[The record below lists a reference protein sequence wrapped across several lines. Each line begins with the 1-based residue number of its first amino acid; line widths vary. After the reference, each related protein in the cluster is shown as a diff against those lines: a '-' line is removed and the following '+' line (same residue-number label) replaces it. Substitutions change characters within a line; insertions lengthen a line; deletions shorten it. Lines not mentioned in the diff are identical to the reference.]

1 MPEPIN
7 HEALNWARLQE
18 QPAVQPQPAA
28 APTYAPPPI
37 VQQPARRDF
46 ARSGTVSS
54 RDIRPALAA
63 YHTWGL
69 IILLGVL
76 FGIFLFLW
84 LGNGVSTVGTLWG
97 WAGVPI
103 WGGSIIHIVVSLFE
117 RHALKLKPLI
127 LRLLGEQVW
136 RVLRLILY
144 PLVWAVG
151 VVDVASTAMAIAY
164 LRWQAG
170 AEWHGLLNAVVYTGL
185 GLVIAGAELGMVYS
199 FIGLHDQIKQLK
211 KRRGGYE

>member
-28 APTYAPPPI
+28 APAYTPPP
-37 VQQPARRDF
+37 VLVQQQPARRDF

-69 IILLGVL
+69 ILLLGVL
-76 FGIFLFLW
+76 FGIFFFLW

-97 WAGVPI
+97 WFGVPI
-103 WGGSIIHIVVSLFE
+103 WAGIITHLVVSLAE

-127 LRLLGEQVW
+127 LHLLGLPVW
-136 RVLRLILY
+136 RVLRLFLY

-151 VVDVASTAMAIAY
+151 VVDVASTALAIAY

-170 AEWHGLLNAVVYTGL
+170 AEWGGLVNAVVYTVL

-199 FIGLHDQIKQLK
+199 FIGLRYQLK
-211 KRRGGYE
+211 QR